1 MVPYRRVA
9 TKQQRD
15 KNLKAR
21 QARAEAAAA
30 KRRQAQRKRLA
41 IGVSTAVLLVLGV
54 SVFVSSGNST
64 KVASGPTTTIAQ
76 QAAPAVLHP
85 VSPGASITGDTPCPK
100 ADGTSARTTTFAKP
114 PPNCLTPGKTYT
126 AELNTTKG
134 KFTITLDAKAAPV
147 TVNNFVVLS
156 RYHFYDGIPFHRVV
170 PGFVIQGGDPL
181 ASGLGGPGYKFDD
194 ELPKAGSYKIGSVA
208 MANSGANSNG
218 SQFFIIT
225 GDAGVNLPPQY
236 SLFGQVTDG
245 MDIVKN
251 IEAVG
256 TAETS
261 TDPNGGKPT
270 QEIIISSITIKE
282 T

>member
-1 MVPYRRVA
+1 MA

-15 KNLKAR
+15 RDLKAR
-21 QARAEAAAA
+21 QARAAAAAA
-30 KRRQAQRKRLA
+30 KRKQAQRKRLA

-54 SVFVSSGNST
+54 SVFVSSGNGT
-64 KVASGPTTTIAQ
+64 KVASGTSTTVVSKAP
-76 QAAPAVLHP
+76 PAVLKP
-85 VSPGASITGDTPCPK
+85 VAPGATITGDTPCPK
-100 ADGTSARTTTFAKP
+100 ADGTSDRTTTFAKP
-114 PPNCLTPGKTYT
+114 PPNCLTPGKTYS
-126 AELNTTKG
+126 AEFNTSKG
-134 KFTITLDAKAAPV
+134 KFTISLDTKAAPN
-147 TVNNFVVLS
+147 TVNNFVVLA

-208 MANSGANSNG
+208 MANSGPNTNG
-218 SQFFIIT
+218 SQFFIIV
-225 GDAGVNLPPQY
+225 GDAGTSLQPQFT
-236 SLFGQVTDG
+236 LFGQVTEG
-245 MDIVKN
+245 MDIVKS

-270 QEIIISSITIKE
+270 QAIIISSITIKE